1 MSGSLAG
8 VRALVT
14 GGSRGIGRA
23 IAVALADDGARVA
36 FGYHGSREE
45 AEATR
50 DELRTRDPAAAAIE
64 ADVSRED
71 ECKALVTGA
80 IDVLGGL
87 DIVVNNAGILHEQPL
102 LDTGVADFDRV
113 IGVNLRGTFLVGRES
128 IRWMVEQGGGGRV
141 INIASDLGYLGRAR
155 NTAYCASKAGIGAM
169 TRTWALEFA
178 PDILVN
184 AIGPGPVDTDMLGAD
199 VMSEEQ
205 RGQESDIPLGRI
217 GRPEEIAGMAAFLA
231 GPKATF
237 ITGQTFGVNGGSV
250 MY

>member
-23 IAVALADDGARVA
+23 IAMALADDGARVA

-50 DELRTRDPAAAAIE
+50 DELRTRDSAAEAIE
-64 ADVSRED
+64 ADVSREE

-87 DIVVNNAGILHEQPL
+87 DVVVNNAGILHEQSL
-102 LDTGVADFDRV
+102 LDTEVADFDRV

-128 IRWMVEQGGGGRV
+128 IRWMVDQGGGRI

-199 VMSEEQ
+199 VMSEDQ
-205 RGQESDIPLGRI
+205 REQESDIPLGRI
-217 GRPEEIAGMAAFLA
+217 GRPEDIAGIAAFLA

>member
-1 MSGSLAG
+1 MSGSLQG
-8 VRALVT
+8 RRALVT

-23 IAVALADDGARVA
+23 IAMALAADGARVA
-36 FGYHGSREE
+36 FGYHGERAE
-45 AEATR
+45 AERTR
-50 DELRTRDPAAAAIE
+50 DELRAHDPAAVAIE

-71 ECKALVTGA
+71 GATALVAGA
-80 IDVLGGL
+80 VDALGGL
-87 DIVVNNAGILHEQPL
+87 DVVVNNAGILHEQPL
-102 LDTGVADFDRV
+102 LETDVADFDRV
-113 IGVNLRGTFLVGRES
+113 IGVNLRGTFLGGREA
-128 IRWMVEQGGGGRV
+128 IRRMVTQDGGGRV

-178 PDILVN
+178 PDILAN

-205 RGQESDIPLGRI
+205 RQKEGDIPIGRI
-217 GRPEEIAGMAAFLA
+217 GRPEEIAGMAVFLA
-231 GPKATF
+231 GPQATF

>member
-23 IAVALADDGARVA
+23 IAMALADDGARVA

-50 DELRTRDPAAAAIE
+50 DELRTRDSAAASIE
-64 ADVSRED
+64 ADVSREE

-87 DIVVNNAGILHEQPL
+87 DVVVNNAGILHEQSL
-102 LDTGVADFDRV
+102 LDTEVADFDRV

-128 IRWMVEQGGGGRV
+128 IRWMVDQGGGRI

-199 VMSEEQ
+199 VMSEDQ
-205 RGQESDIPLGRI
+205 REQESDIPLGRI
-217 GRPEEIAGMAAFLA
+217 GRPEEIAGIAAFLA